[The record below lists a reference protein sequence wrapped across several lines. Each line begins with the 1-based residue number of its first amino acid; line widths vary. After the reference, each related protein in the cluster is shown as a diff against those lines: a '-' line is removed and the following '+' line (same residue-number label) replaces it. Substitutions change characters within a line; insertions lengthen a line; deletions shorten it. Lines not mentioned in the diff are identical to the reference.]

1 MDDRLTKFFR
11 KPIPENW
18 GMMFEWPVCYLKT
31 RVDCGAFKS
40 NGSRRTSRSV
50 RLDMEKI
57 VKIGGFL
64 ELECF
69 VGN

>member
-1 MDDRLTKFFR
+1 M
-11 KPIPENW
+11 
-18 GMMFEWPVCYLKT
+18 
-31 RVDCGAFKS
+31 DCGAFKS

-57 VKIGGFL
+57 VKIGGFV

>member
-1 MDDRLTKFFR
+1 MNDLSVILRRD
-11 KPIPENW
+11 W
-18 GMMFEWPVCYLKT
+18 
-31 RVDCGAFKS
+31 RVGAFKS
-40 NGSRRTSRSV
+40 NGGRRTSRSA

-57 VKIGGFL
+57 VKIGGFV